1 MRDDDLDL
9 SAWDAPPPPDGLVD
23 AVIARLG
30 GTAVGPAMPA
40 ADDEPRRRRWIVITA
55 SAAAVLLATF
65 GTWIIVRGREH
76 APATSGEVVA
86 TRAQHLELGGVS
98 AELDSGADVTW
109 RRDAAIVHI
118 EQKAG
123 TAQWRI
129 AGDQQVVI
137 GAASASPVSIV
148 AAGASLRVEVNMN
161 MSDARVIGAST
172 ITAAAVAMVTVVVY
186 EGHVK
191 VSSAGQTVVVQPGAT
206 FTLPPPPPAPPP
218 QPEPPIVGVAPVH
231 GPTVAILG
239 LDSGDAVGR
248 ELTND
253 LRDLAKTTGPFQLAP
268 SSDKELVDEKLLHDC
283 NDEMPSCM
291 ATIGEE
297 LGADMLIYG
306 KVEAPRAG
314 YGVTLM
320 LLDVHA
326 RTPRRSLSVTIP
338 TSDSSG
344 ARLLDQA
351 KLLYDGLTS
360 EGLTAGQIDAVMK
373 AHAHDVQVCF
383 QQHQVPGKVV
393 IDLSIDETG
402 KVAAAIPAA
411 TPDAALGTCIADAVA
426 AFSFPAAHGRTRAK
440 YPFAF
445 AATTCDAKA
454 LEEKGIN
461 AFGAGKHAQALAS
474 FEQALACKPGDARL
488 VKLSFMASCEL
499 KDLAK
504 ARTFWRQL
512 AANEQ
517 ATLVQICMRSGINPD
532 DLNGDAPALEG
543 KLGDDGVANIYCRP
557 EAKLLIDG
565 VDTGQTTPA
574 HLQLRA
580 GKHKV
585 TFVVGQDRFTY
596 PLTIRAGES
605 ETISKDLQ

>member
-1 MRDDDLDL
+1 
-9 SAWDAPPPPDGLVD
+9 
-23 AVIARLG
+23 
-30 GTAVGPAMPA
+30 
-40 ADDEPRRRRWIVITA
+40 
-55 SAAAVLLATF
+55 
-65 GTWIIVRGREH
+65 
-76 APATSGEVVA
+76 
-86 TRAQHLELGGVS
+86 
-98 AELDSGADVTW
+98 
-109 RRDAAIVHI
+109 
-118 EQKAG
+118 
-123 TAQWRI
+123 
-129 AGDQQVVI
+129 
-137 GAASASPVSIV
+137 
-148 AAGASLRVEVNMN
+148 MN

-206 FTLPPPPPAPPP
+206 FTLPPPAPPQ
-218 QPEPPIVGVAPVH
+218 QPEPPIVGVAPAH
-231 GPTVAILG
+231 GPSIAILG
-239 LDSGDAVGR
+239 LDSGDPVGR
-248 ELTND
+248 ELTAD
-253 LRDLAKTTGPFQLAP
+253 LRDRAKAGTGPFQLAP
-268 SSDKELVDEKLLHDC
+268 ASEKELVDEKLLHDC
-283 NDEMPSCM
+283 ADEAPACM
-291 ATIGEE
+291 AQIGDD

-306 KVEAPRAG
+306 SVVAPRRG
-314 YGVTLM
+314 YDVTLT
-320 LLDVHA
+320 LLDVH
-326 RTPRRSLSVTIP
+326 RKVVVRSSTDLIP
-338 TSDSSG
+338 TPESSG
-344 ARLLDQA
+344 AALAGWATKLYARLTGTGG
-351 KLLYDGLTS
+351 GLS
-360 EGLTAGQIDAVMK
+360 ADQIDHVMRD
-373 AHAHDVQVCF
+373 HAHDVQACF
-383 QQHQVPGKVV
+383 QQYAVSGTVV

-402 KVAAAIPAA
+402 KVSAAIPAE

-461 AFGAGKHAQALAS
+461 AFGVGKHALALAS

-499 KDLAK
+499 KDLSK

-517 ATLVQICMRSGINPD
+517 ATLVQICMRSGINPG

>member
-9 SAWDAPPPPDGLVD
+9 SAWDAPPPPDGLAD

-186 EGHVK
+186 EGHVR

-206 FTLPPPPPAPPP
+206 FTLPPPAPPP

-574 HLQLRA
+574 HLQLSA

>member
-9 SAWDAPPPPDGLVD
+9 SAWDAPPPPDGLAD

-40 ADDEPRRRRWIVITA
+40 VDDEPRRRRWIVITA

-109 RRDAAIVHI
+109 RRDGATVHV

-137 GAASASPVSIV
+137 GAASASID
-148 AAGASLRVEVNMN
+148 AAGASLRVEVPMN

-206 FTLPPPPPAPPP
+206 FTLPPPAPPP
-218 QPEPPIVGVAPVH
+218 QPEPPIVGVASTH

-239 LDSGDAVGR
+239 LDSG
-248 ELTND
+248 
-253 LRDLAKTTGPFQLAP
+253 
-268 SSDKELVDEKLLHDC
+268 
-283 NDEMPSCM
+283 
-291 ATIGEE
+291 
-297 LGADMLIYG
+297 
-306 KVEAPRAG
+306 
-314 YGVTLM
+314 
-320 LLDVHA
+320 
-326 RTPRRSLSVTIP
+326 
-338 TSDSSG
+338 
-344 ARLLDQA
+344 ARLTGD
-351 KLLYDGLTS
+351 DVGLNRD
-360 EGLTAGQIDAVMK
+360 QIDAVMRS
-373 AHAHDVQVCF
+373 HAHDVQVCF
-383 QQHQVPGKVV
+383 QHHQVPGNVV
-393 IDLSIDETG
+393 IDLSIDESG
-402 KVAAAIPAA
+402 KVVAAIPAE
-411 TPDAALGTCIADAVA
+411 TPDASLGTCIADAVT
-426 AFSFPAAHGRTRAK
+426 AFSFPASSGRTRAK
-440 YPFAF
+440 YPFVF

-454 LEEKGIN
+454 LEEKGID
-461 AFGAGKHAQALAS
+461 AFGVGNHAQALAA
-474 FEQALACKPGDARL
+474 FEQALACNPGDARL

-499 KDLAK
+499 KDLPK

-512 AANEQ
+512 AANER
-517 ATLVQICMRSGINPD
+517 ATLVQLCMRSGITAD
-532 DLNGDAPALEG
+532 DLDGDA
-543 KLGDDGVANIYCRP
+543 LGNDGIANIYCKP
-557 EAKLLIDG
+557 EAKIVIDG
-565 VDTGQTTPA
+565 KDTGQTTPA
-574 HLQLRA
+574 HLQLSA
-580 GKHKV
+580 GKHKL

-596 PLTIRAGES
+596 PLTVRAGES